1 MLVLSLSVV
10 IGLIVGLLGAGG
22 SIMTTPLF
30 IYAEHMAPVEAI
42 ASSLLVVAA
51 ASAFALVRHGMRGH
65 IQWRTG
71 FIFGLS
77 GMLSAFVG
85 GQVGAHLPGEIL
97 LFAFS
102 IIMAITGFAMIRR
115 RKSTSLTNGHKP
127 RTYRLVLDGALVGF
141 ITGIVGAGGG
151 FMVVPALVLFGGL
164 AIKEAIATSLLVVI
178 MKCLGAFAGFALKFN
193 DGALISFN
201 SKIDFDFQVILIAII
216 GASVGSVVGSLFS
229 SKVKSEKL
237 SIAFG
242 WFVIA
247 MAVFIFFENLNG
259 AITH

>member
-10 IGLIVGLLGAGG
+10 IGLVVGLLGAGG

-30 IYAEHMAPVEAI
+30 IYAEHMPPVEAI

-85 GQVGAHLPGEIL
+85 GQVGAHLPGDIL
-97 LFAFS
+97 LYAFS
-102 IIMAITGFAMIRR
+102 IIIAVTGFAMIRR
-115 RKSTSLTNGHKP
+115 RESSAVTNGHKP
-127 RTYRLVLDGALVGF
+127 RTHRLILDGTVVGF

-164 AIKEAIATSLLVVI
+164 AIKDAIATSLLVVI

-193 DGALISFN
+193 DGSFVSLN
-201 SKIDFDFQVILIAII
+201 SKINLDFKVILLSIV
-216 GASVGSVVGSLFS
+216 GASVGSVIGSHFS

-237 SIAFG
+237 NIGFG

-247 MAVFIFFENLNG
+247 MAAFIFFENLSG

>member
-10 IGLIVGLLGAGG
+10 IGLVVGLLGAGG

-30 IYAEHMAPVEAI
+30 VYVQHMTPVEAI

-71 FIFGLS
+71 FVFGIS

-85 GQVGAHLPGEIL
+85 GQVGSHLPGEIL

-115 RKSTSLTNGHKP
+115 RKEAIVATSNQP
-127 RTYRLVLDGALVGF
+127 RTSRLILDGALVGF
-141 ITGIVGAGGG
+141 VTGIVGAGGG

-164 AIKEAIATSLLVVI
+164 AIKDAIATSLLVVI
-178 MKCLGAFAGFALKFN
+178 MKCLGAFAGFVLKFN
-193 DGALISFN
+193 RESLISLN
-201 SKIDFDFQVILIAII
+201 SNISFDFTIILLAIV
-216 GASVGSVVGSLFS
+216 GASVGSIIGSMFS
-229 SKVKSEKL
+229 TRVKAEKL
-237 SIAFG
+237 NIAFG

-247 MAVFIFFENLNG
+247 VAAFMFIENLTG
-259 AITH
+259 SVTH